1 MRHTTDPKIGLIR
14 LHYSETTAE
23 TGSRKAICPAIE
35 LLVAQSLQSCQVKS
49 TDKLVTG
56 KLPTF
61 VALSS
66 ITSMS
71 LMLESF
77 HLGKKEKNNHLK
89 CTNSLILQ
97 PTFRRGCWA
106 SLWLYRTLPEL
117 RNRKYSTP
125 ANAKEVQFQ
134 FQTP

>member
-49 TDKLVTG
+49 RQAGHREASHFCGSYLYNLYEPHARKF
-56 KLPTF
+56 P
-61 VALSS
+61 SR
-66 ITSMS
+66 
-71 LMLESF
+71 
-77 HLGKKEKNNHLK
+77 EKRKGNHLK

-97 PTFRRGCWA
+97 PTFRRGCWD

-125 ANAKEVQFQ
+125 ANAK
-134 FQTP
+134 